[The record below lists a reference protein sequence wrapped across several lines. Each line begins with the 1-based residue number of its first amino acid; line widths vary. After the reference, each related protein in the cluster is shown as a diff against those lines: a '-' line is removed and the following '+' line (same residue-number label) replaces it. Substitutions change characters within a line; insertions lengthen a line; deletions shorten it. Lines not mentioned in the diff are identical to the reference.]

1 MFEAI
6 FYEDGKAFWNFLAEH
21 CSAQEAVGI
30 ARMYCIT
37 NIDYYPMFCVALW
50 NAMEEY
56 LEELED
62 AYAIPCK
69 WTIEEPADDF
79 DFALA

>member
-6 FYEDGKAFWNFLAEH
+6 FYEDGKAYWEFLAER
-21 CSAQEAVGI
+21 CSIQEAIEI
-30 ARMYCIT
+30 ARMYCIS
-37 NIDYYPMFCVALW
+37 NIDNYPMFCIALW

-62 AYAIPCK
+62 TYAQPCD
-69 WTIEEPADDF
+69 WLIEEPSDF